1 MLQAE
6 YYYLKAGKAADLE
19 NPKER
24 KIYRFFEMMP
34 GILAWGTLA
43 LLVLLS
49 WLTPI
54 WIAFFIIAF
63 DVYWLLKTIYLSL
76 HLRSGF
82 KKVQANT
89 KINWLERLER
99 EKAEWKE
106 F

>member
-1 MLQAE
+1 
-6 YYYLKAGKAADLE
+6 
-19 NPKER
+19 
-24 KIYRFFEMMP
+24 MMP

-76 HLRSGF
+76 HLRSDSKSPSEYKNQLAG
-82 KKVQANT
+82 KIGAGESRVEGILPSDYSANV
-89 KINWLERLER
+89 
-99 EKAEWKE
+99 
-106 F
+106 

>member
-1 MLQAE
+1 
-6 YYYLKAGKAADLE
+6 
-19 NPKER
+19 
-24 KIYRFFEMMP
+24 MMP

-82 KKVQANT
+82 KKSKRIQ
-89 KINWLERLER
+89 KSIG
-99 EKAEWKE
+99 WKDWSGRKPSGRN
-106 F
+106 FTI